1 METQLNGKAVVA
13 PDAKKGGEIV
23 VAVADLQNCSEALH
37 AIDRQITALEVEY
50 NGKLSAIKSIRES
63 TKADWIQA
71 RDRVKAL
78 LFPKG
83 KPRGKHKAAIDKP
96 AAKSATEDS
105 ASSVTNGTINHVQ
118 KDSQYIHADRAN
130 GVSPLQIKILGALD
144 SAGCPMQI
152 MRIAQI
158 VGSSAESVRATCK
171 TLVSKD
177 EAVATDISTYK
188 ITPNGIQRYKREK
201 HLVS

>member
-71 RDRVKAL
+71 RDKVKAL

-96 AAKSATEDS
+96 AVEDFATDR
-105 ASSVTNGTINHVQ
+105 VQ
-118 KDSQYIHADRAN
+118 KDSPHIHADRAN

-152 MRIAQI
+152 MRI
-158 VGSSAESVRATCK
+158 SSDR
-171 TLVSKD
+171 
-177 EAVATDISTYK
+177 
-188 ITPNGIQRYKREK
+188 R
-201 HLVS
+201 